1 MNDMYKTKSIV
12 GARLVEYITH
22 KGMSINSFEIEWG
35 VSKNYIKNIVRNIKP
50 EYLESLIEKWPD
62 INLNWLMMGKGNMLN
77 ESKSDSDIPG
87 MSLPQMPEVPKIPV
101 NQEGNNAIFEAL
113 IKTLNVQK
121 DAFDIVVNNLKN
133 QLEDERKFRNEK
145 MDELERHILNQSSQI
160 NSLIEKMNLITKDK
174 NGKKAS

>member
-1 MNDMYKTKSIV
+1 
-12 GARLVEYITH
+12 
-22 KGMSINSFEIEWG
+22 
-35 VSKNYIKNIVRNIKP
+35 
-50 EYLESLIEKWPD
+50 
-62 INLNWLMMGKGNMLN
+62 
-77 ESKSDSDIPG
+77 

-145 MDELERHILNQSSQI
+145 MNELERHILNQSSQI
-160 NSLIEKMNLITKDK
+160 STLIEKVNLITKDK

>member
-62 INLNWLMMGKGNMLN
+62 INLNWLIMGKGNMLN
-77 ESKSDSDIPG
+77 ESKSDSDIPDRKHSDWESR
-87 MSLPQMPEVPKIPV
+87 MSTAEKKYK
-101 NQEGNNAIFEAL
+101 
-113 IKTLNVQK
+113 KTFSK
-121 DAFDIVVNNLKN
+121 F
-133 QLEDERKFRNEK
+133 EDEVDK
-145 MDELERHILNQSSQI
+145 DLVDYERSRS
-160 NSLIEKMNLITKDK
+160 TKDK
-174 NGKKAS
+174 NKALNKVSNTTFRAIDAADRHIRRHPKQYKESAFSNIEMI

>member
-1 MNDMYKTKSIV
+1 METVKDRLLEFIKS
-12 GARLVEYITH
+12 T
-22 KGMSINSFEIEWG
+22 GMSVNRFEQEWG
-35 VSKNYIKNIVRNIKP
+35 VSGGYVKNISKGIGNDH
-50 EYLESLIEKWPD
+50 LERLCQIYPSLD
-62 INLNWLMMGKGNMLN
+62 LNWLFTGKGRMLKEN
-77 ESKSDSDIPG
+77 IDSDIPG

-145 MDELERHILNQSSQI
+145 MNELERHILNQSSQI
-160 NSLIEKMNLITKDK
+160 STLIEKVNLITKDK
-174 NGKKAS
+174 NSKKAS